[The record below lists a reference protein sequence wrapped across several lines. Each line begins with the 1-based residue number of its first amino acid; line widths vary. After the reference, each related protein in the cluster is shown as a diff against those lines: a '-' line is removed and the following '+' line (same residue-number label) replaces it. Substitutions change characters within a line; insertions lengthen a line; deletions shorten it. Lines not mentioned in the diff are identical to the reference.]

1 MDAFVISL
9 TGSSELARTEGVS
22 LLHDLYD
29 VLIVQRVLEP
39 DALRLM
45 LRARAP
51 HARVLE
57 LVDQVLVH
65 AAADVVHGGAAAED
79 DGLDEVRPL
88 PAPLGVDAHEVEV
101 LPHPRQQQVDVQL
114 LRARSLLSDAA
125 QSVVVAGR
133 CVSPSGWR

>member
-1 MDAFVISL
+1 M
-9 TGSSELARTEGVS
+9 S

-39 DALRLM
+39 DALRLV
-45 LRARAP
+45 LGARAP

-125 QSVVVAGR
+125 QNRWIGR
-133 CVSPSGWR
+133 CLLPSGWR